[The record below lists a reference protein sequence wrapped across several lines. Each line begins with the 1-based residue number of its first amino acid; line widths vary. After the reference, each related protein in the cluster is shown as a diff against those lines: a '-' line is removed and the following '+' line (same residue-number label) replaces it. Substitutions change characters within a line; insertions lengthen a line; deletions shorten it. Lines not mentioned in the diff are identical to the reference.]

1 MMREEFGDTY
11 REYCR
16 DVPGLIPRLR

>member
-1 MMREEFGDTY
+1 MREEFGDTY
-11 REYCR
+11 REYSR

>member
-1 MMREEFGDTY
+1 MREEFGDTY